1 MDNSF
6 RTETNLK
13 TILESLIQ
21 LHIEES
27 PILIW
32 QNDNGR
38 RYSAKAKISSINIAK
53 NAILIIPFTDE
64 DKDIFLNL
72 QPTSTF
78 YIKGNIFDIAFKQ
91 EEAAVFNKDAQLIMR
106 IPRTIKVKENRI
118 DERFSFDDSSEMVRA
133 AVYLAGETHLSSRTI
148 EPELHDVSVSGM
160 CILFD
165 KKHRHL
171 IFDKDPIRII
181 RLGKLQLPQ
190 NFTGTIVYNCQH
202 TQNRS
207 QTKVGVRFEK
217 RIDVIDLKKISL
229 R

>member
-6 RTETNLK
+6 RTENNLK

-38 RYSAKAKISSINIAK
+38 RFSAKAKISSINIAK
-53 NAILIIPFTDE
+53 NAILIIPFTQE
-64 DKDIFLNL
+64 DKDVFLNL

-78 YIKGNIFDIAFKQ
+78 YIKGNVFDIAFKQ
-91 EEAAVFNKDAQLIMR
+91 EEAAVFNKDAQLIIQ

-118 DERFSFDDSSEMVRA
+118 DERFSFDDAPELVRA
-133 AVYLAGETHLSSRTI
+133 AIYLAGETHMSSRII

-160 CILFD
+160 CLLFE

-171 IFDKDPIRII
+171 LFDKDPIRII

-190 NFTGTIVYNCQH
+190 NFIGNIVYNCQH

-217 RIDVIDLKKISL
+217 RIDQLELKKIV
-229 R
+229 

>member
-1 MDNSF
+1 LDSSF
-6 RTETNLK
+6 RTENNLK

-53 NAILIIPFTDE
+53 NAILIIPFTQE
-64 DKDIFLNL
+64 DKDVFLNL

-78 YIKGNIFDIAFKQ
+78 YIKGNVFDIAFKQ
-91 EEAAVFNKDAQLIMR
+91 EEAAVFNKDAQLIIQ
-106 IPRTIKVKENRI
+106 IPRSIKVKENRI
-118 DERFSFDDSSEMVRA
+118 DERFSFDDAPELVRA
-133 AVYLAGETHLSSRTI
+133 AVYLAGETHMSSRVI

-171 IFDKDPIRII
+171 LFDKDPIRII
-181 RLGKLQLPQ
+181 RLGKLQLTQ
-190 NFTGTIVYNCQH
+190 NFIGNIVYNCQH

-217 RIDVIDLKKISL
+217 RLEPTDLKKIIA
-229 R
+229 

>member
-1 MDNSF
+1 LDSSF
-6 RTETNLK
+6 RTENNLK

-53 NAILIIPFTDE
+53 NAILIIPFTQE
-64 DKDIFLNL
+64 DKDVFLNL

-78 YIKGNIFDIAFKQ
+78 YIKGNVFDIAFKQ
-91 EEAAVFNKDAQLIMR
+91 EEAAVFNKDAQLIIQ
-106 IPRTIKVKENRI
+106 IPRSIKVKENRI
-118 DERFSFDDSSEMVRA
+118 DERFSFDDAPELVRA
-133 AVYLAGETHLSSRTI
+133 AVYLAGETHMSSRVI

-171 IFDKDPIRII
+171 LFDKDPIRII
-181 RLGKLQLPQ
+181 RLGKFQLTQ
-190 NFTGTIVYNCQH
+190 NFIGNIVYNCQH

-217 RIDVIDLKKISL
+217 RLEPTDLKKIIV
-229 R
+229 

>member
-1 MDNSF
+1 LDSSF
-6 RTETNLK
+6 RTENNLK

-53 NAILIIPFTDE
+53 NAILIIPFTQE
-64 DKDIFLNL
+64 DKDVFLNL

-78 YIKGNIFDIAFKQ
+78 YIKGNVFDIAFKQ
-91 EEAAVFNKDAQLIMR
+91 EEAAVFNKDAQLIIQ
-106 IPRTIKVKENRI
+106 IPRSIKVKENRI
-118 DERFSFDDSSEMVRA
+118 DERFSFDDAPELVRA
-133 AVYLAGETHLSSRTI
+133 AVYLAGETHMSSRVI

-171 IFDKDPIRII
+171 LFDKDPIRII
-181 RLGKLQLPQ
+181 RLGKFQLTQ
-190 NFTGTIVYNCQH
+190 NFIGNIVYNCQH

-217 RIDVIDLKKISL
+217 RLEPTDLKKIIA
-229 R
+229 

>member
-6 RTETNLK
+6 RTENNLK

-38 RYSAKAKISSINIAK
+38 RFSAKAKISSINIAK
-53 NAILIIPFTDE
+53 NAILIIPFTPE
-64 DKDIFLNL
+64 DKDVFLNL

-78 YIKGNIFDIAFKQ
+78 YIKGNVFDIAFKQ
-91 EEAAVFNKDAQLIMR
+91 EEAAVFNKDAQLIIQ

-118 DERFSFDDSSEMVRA
+118 DERFNFDDAPEMVRA
-133 AVYLAGETHLSSRTI
+133 AIYLAGETHMSSRII

-160 CILFD
+160 CLLFE

-171 IFDKDPIRII
+171 LFDKDPIRII

-190 NFTGTIVYNCQH
+190 NFIGNIVYNCQH

-217 RIDVIDLKKISL
+217 RIDQLELKKIV
-229 R
+229 